1 MNKIISTLLISA
13 VVQGLVL
20 QNASAYLDP
29 GTGSYVFQALLA
41 VVIGAAFTIKIY
53 WQRLTGFFRNIFSK
67 KQ

>member
-1 MNKIISTLLISA
+1 MNKIISTLILSA
-13 VVQGLVL
+13 AVQGLVL
-20 QNASAYLDP
+20 QNAFAYLDP

-41 VVIGAAFTIKIY
+41 VVIGAAFTAKIY